1 MTLENILR
9 FRNESFGNLKII
21 GGKTYRAFLKRT
33 GCARKSCLDTLSGY

>member
-21 GGKTYRAFLKRT
+21 GGKTYGELF
-33 GCARKSCLDTLSGY
+33 